1 MHKILSAFLISIF
14 FALPVASHANVLE
27 HDSSDPLYI
36 LNQEELLSQ
45 TYVTYWN
52 NMLRIGQGIS

>member
-52 NMLRIGQGIS
+52 NM